1 MNKLLFLVVL
11 YFTCFICNA
20 QTIIN
25 YTTSDGLI
33 DNFVQCVDVDIDDNI
48 WFGSSMGLQMF
59 DGTNWYL
66 WDQSSFPNLLSNN
79 IKVIKTTL
87 NGEIWVGTDYGLN
100 RLLYN
105 VPGSVWLSYTTAD
118 GLVNN
123 QIKSID
129 EDDSGNVWVG
139 TSQGVSV
146 FDGSSWGSYTSPNI
160 HWSGVSATAF
170 DSNGDKWF
178 ASPLGGITYFDGIS
192 FTVYDTSNG
201 LLSQNVTDL
210 VIDHQ
215 NNKWIGT
222 GGGISVLDPSNT
234 SFTHYTQM
242 YSLSPPDTLNP
253 VVDLEIDSYGRLW
266 SAIYVGYLA
275 QGGIA
280 MLGGNQWSNFDVAD
294 GIIGQNIRSI
304 SIDSENNIWIATS
317 NGVSKILSL
326 PTIVSNTQKNNVDFF
341 PNPTINQLSIIDNSL
356 EVEEIFIHNS
366 IGSLVYMDITFSKD
380 DVINVSS
387 LQQGLYYITFR
398 GGKLNFT
405 KKLVISE

>member
-1 MNKLLFLVVL
+1 MNKLLFLVVFYL
-11 YFTCFICNA
+11 NCFICSA

-25 YTTSDGLI
+25 YTTVDGLI
-33 DNFVQCVDVDIDDNI
+33 DNFVECIDVDIDDNI
-48 WFGSSMGLQMF
+48 WFGTSMGLQMY

-66 WDQSSFPNLLSNN
+66 WDQSSFPSLLSNN
-79 IKVIKTTL
+79 IKTIKTAS
-87 NGEIWVGTDYGLN
+87 NGEIWVGSDYGLN
-100 RLLYN
+100 RLLYG

-129 EDDSGNVWVG
+129 EDDSGNIWVG

-146 FDGSSWGSYTSPNI
+146 FDGNSWTSYASPDL
-160 HWSGVSATAF
+160 HWSGVSSTAF

-178 ASPLGGITYFDGIS
+178 ASPLGGITHFDGIN

-234 SFTHYTQM
+234 SFIHYTQM

-253 VVDLEIDSYGRLW
+253 VVDLEIDYYGRLW

-275 QGGIA
+275 KGGIA
-280 MLGGNQWSNFDVAD
+280 MLSTNQWSNFDVTD
-294 GIIGQNIRSI
+294 GVIGQNIRAI
-304 SIDSENNIWIATS
+304 SIDSENSVWIATS
-317 NGVSKILSL
+317 TGVSKILSSPNLL
-326 PTIVSNTQKNNVDFF
+326 PNSLKNNFSFF
-341 PNPTINQLSIIDNSL
+341 PNPTKNQLSVVDNDS
-356 EVEEIFIHNS
+356 EIQEIFIHNS
-366 IGSLVYMDITFSKD
+366 IGSLVYVDVNFSKY
-380 DVINVSS
+380 DVIDIS
-387 LQQGLYYITFR
+387 LFKQGLYYITFR
-398 GGKLNFT
+398 CGDLNFT
-405 KKLVISE
+405 KKLVISQ